1 MKIFDS
7 IAKRM
12 LHESTKISEETQTAI
27 VATLKKHGYKDD
39 TIDSLLAAIRGV
51 SIGTVYERTHA
62 ACVTDIVEY
71 ALEDDGYYAITL
83 RISKHVT
90 DEETHNGHID
100 IEVKDIEPYPPKDGA
115 ADTS

>member
-27 VATLKKHGYKDD
+27 VATLRKLGYRDD

-51 SIGTVYERTHA
+51 SIGTVYERTHT

-83 RISKHVT
+83 RINKHGT
-90 DEETHNGHID
+90 EETYDGHID
-100 IEVKDIEPYPPKDGA
+100 ITVKDIEPYPPEDGA
-115 ADTS
+115 VDTP